1 MCWSVAE
8 VLSAHLASLPRPPRV
23 SATTRPGQPSLNHLA
38 VCPHLSL
45 RGQETKWALTYPHI
59 NTQMHIH
66 THTGVRAHT
75 WSQRVTVA
83 LVYSALPPS
92 LALLSSS
99 PSSLS
104 CCVSLPTN
112 VSATVG
118 QWLILVCLAKMSS
131 RCLFGL
137 SFPTPFAHPR
147 SSHVLEL
154 WVESGMPP
162 STPHPNAVTAFFG
175 GGGVPHHHQRTK
187 ATWTDRDL
195 LFWPEPLFVTPQ
207 RHHLH
212 ALSV

>member
-118 QWLILVCLAKMSS
+118 QWLILVCLAKCLQDVCLG
-131 RCLFGL
+131 CLFPPPL
-137 SFPTPFAHPR
+137 PTPAPR
-147 SSHVLEL
+147 MSWSCGSRVAC
-154 WVESGMPP
+154 PP
-162 STPHPNAVTAFFG
+162 PPPTPMLSQLFLG